1 MAKSRKDKRGYALRT
16 GESQRPNGT
25 YSYAYTDSESH
36 RHTVYAKT
44 LAELR
49 KKRKTDYQGHGR
61 WSGSCGDRSYYIKH
75 ALRQL
80 HQSEVRS
87 EGYHE
92 VQLRVYV

>member
-44 LAELR
+44 LAEL
-49 KKRKTDYQGHGR
+49 KKKKDRL
-61 WSGSCGDRSYYIKH
+61 SGTWKMVWI
-75 ALRQL
+75 LR
-80 HQSEVRS
+80 R
-87 EGYHE
+87 
-92 VQLRVYV
+92 